1 MDIPKVNMSFGDT
14 QFNAKSSFTS
24 LRIVLNTAME
34 QVQRLGE
41 DICNDGLDAILVC

>member
-1 MDIPKVNMSFGDT
+1 MSFGDT

-24 LRIVLNTAME
+24 LTIDLNTTVE

-41 DICNDGLDAILVC
+41 DNCNDDLDAILVC